1 MEFTFCNVDFQF
13 PTSGTHNG
21 RDENGLFYTAWSSR
35 SSTEKLLAK
44 GVEYQSL
51 FDITGID
58 LNEPHIRDAI
68 LNAPLDDLEPNYHLR
83 THALA
88 SLTDIFKS
96 EANAAEADDYIRY
109 CKTLKMAA
117 ELNHQTGGLLIPGLV
132 PENNFITSEKIP
144 FIRDSVE
151 AHFSHFAQ
159 LRESGMLEK
168 YHAAIFEMK
177 EIAIED
183 GTHEVFLQ
191 KYKNPDQQGFWAS
204 RGVAAPDVNQVNIA
218 YFKHFQPTEDG
229 RQFQDLNRELHL
241 TPNAAIESSCQI
253 LEEKERQ
260 NPRNQH
266 SRINSKTTG
275 TFLPR

>member
-1 MEFTFCNVDFQF
+1 MEFIFKDVVFQF
-13 PTSGTHNG
+13 PTSGFHNG
-21 RDENGLFYTAWSSR
+21 RDENGVFYNEWSSR

-44 GVEYQSL
+44 GIEYQSL

-58 LNEPHIRDAI
+58 LHEPDIREAR
-68 LNAPLDDLEPNYHLR
+68 LKAPLSDLEPNYHLR

-88 SLTDIFKS
+88 SLTDIFKEGNS
-96 EANAAEADDYIRY
+96 AEADDYIRY

-117 ELNHQTGGLLIPGLV
+117 ELNRQTGGLLIPGLV

-144 FIRDSVE
+144 FIHDSVE
-151 AHFSHFAQ
+151 AHFNHFLQ
-159 LRESGMLEK
+159 LRESGILEK

-191 KYKNPDQQGFWAS
+191 RYKNPDQQGFWAS
-204 RGVAAPDVNQVNIA
+204 RGVAAPDVNQVNIV
-218 YFKHFQPTEDG
+218 YFKHFQPTNGE
-229 RQFQDLNRELHL
+229 FQDLDNELHA
-241 TPNAAIESSCQI
+241 TPSAAIESSCQI

-260 NPRNQH
+260 NPRSTS
-266 SRINSKTTG
+266 SRINASPNGSGLT
-275 TFLPR
+275 R